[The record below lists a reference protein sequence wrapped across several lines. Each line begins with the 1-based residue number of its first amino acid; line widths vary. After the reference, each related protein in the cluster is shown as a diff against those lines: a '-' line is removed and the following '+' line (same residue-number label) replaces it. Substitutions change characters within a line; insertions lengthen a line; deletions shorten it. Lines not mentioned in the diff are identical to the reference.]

1 MEAQLA
7 KNSLVLEQSLESNG
21 RKIASN
27 FKNLNGENVF
37 VLISYYNTE
46 KDIKT
51 TLCLGCLPDRL
62 GEQDLLDRT
71 LMVASEISN
80 SFVSGISFPFLLFI
94 RDR

>member
-27 FKNLNGENVF
+27 FKNLNGKNVF
-37 VLISYYNTE
+37 VFISYYNTE
-46 KDIKT
+46 KDVKT
-51 TLCLGCLPDRL
+51 TLCPGCLHDRL
-62 GEQDLLDRT
+62 SEQDLLDRT

-80 SFVSGISFPFLLFI
+80 CILSGISFPFLLFI